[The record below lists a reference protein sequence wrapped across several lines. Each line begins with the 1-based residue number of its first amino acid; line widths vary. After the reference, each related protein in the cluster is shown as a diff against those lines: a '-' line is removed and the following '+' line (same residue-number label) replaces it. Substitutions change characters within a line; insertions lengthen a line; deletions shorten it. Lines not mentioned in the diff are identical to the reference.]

1 MSPNEVKTLAGGKAA
16 LEAIQ
21 GLVPGAVEALQRLF
35 ANPEASQAVVAQA
48 AMGVL
53 KLSLEYSA
61 DVESDSKPR
70 ESFKLIDKEAFHREL
85 SRRLDARKAG

>member
-1 MSPNEVKTLAGGKAA
+1 
-16 LEAIQ
+16 
-21 GLVPGAVEALQRLF
+21 
-35 ANPEASQAVVAQA
+35 
-48 AMGVL
+48 MGVL